1 MNNNDYLKR
10 FRGMIDVQNRKN
22 SITGALVLVGIMA
35 VLMPGAIFWFVK
47 SDYVTYPLLSYLG
60 LFAVGAAAV

>member
-22 SITGALVLVGIMA
+22 TITGALVLVGIMA

-47 SDYVTYPLLSYLG
+47 SDYVTYPLLT
-60 LFAVGAAAV
+60 